1 MLFRSR
7 RPGAARSVILFN
19 LLGGPSQ
26 LDMFDM
32 KPGAPLEIRGSFQ
45 PIQTSVPGV
54 QICEYLPNTARIMHK
69 LSLIRSVTHNYN
81 AHNPLNIMTGFSLG
95 NPAALVPD
103 PADPPD
109 IGAVCQYLG
118 LGPGDMPGAVC
129 LPCYP
134 GWGESSMYPGI
145 RRRHHLSRDQFWTV
159 DGGRVPATSIDL
171 GLRRECDL
179 RPARKFSR
187 GHLPS
192 PDH

>member
-1 MLFRSR
+1 M
-7 RPGAARSVILFN
+7 ILFN

-26 LDMFDM
+26 LDMFDL

-45 PIQTSVPGV
+45 QIQTSVPGV

-95 NPAALVPD
+95 YPAARVPD
-103 PADPPD
+103 PADPPG

-134 GWGESSMYPGI
+134 GG
-145 RRRHHLSRDQFWTV
+145 V
-159 DGGRVPATSIDL
+159 KAACTSAFIV
-171 GLRRECDL
+171 
-179 RPARKFSR
+179 R
-187 GHLPS
+187 GHMVAGWAVS
-192 PDH
+192 VGD